1 MYRRVEALPAC
12 RKAPMRKKSLLA
24 VCFLL
29 TFILTVGCS
38 SQKREAYYGFFGS
51 ESVALIVE
59 DKHLVV
65 MHIPSL
71 LVEEYAQTQG
81 LENKEALGDLLGI
94 PAKAYFGGDE
104 ASLLEVRSLVTTLA
118 SESLGMLRSDVTDE
132 LALSVLQTRA
142 GDLRKT
148 PFVSTLEMLTGLPDA
163 LALLQKMKACHTYD
177 VGQFVMIDKD
187 TDWKFLK
194 DYLGQWLS
202 FALLLE

>member
-1 MYRRVEALPAC
+1 MKRTYLLVALVV
-12 RKAPMRKKSLLA
+12 S
-24 VCFLL
+24 FL
-29 TFILTVGCS
+29 ILTLGCS

-59 DKHLVV
+59 NRHLVV
-65 MHIPSL
+65 MHLPSS
-71 LVEEYAQTQG
+71 LVRGYAKEYD
-81 LENKEALGDLLGI
+81 LEVRQALPDLLGI
-94 PAKAYFGGDE
+94 PAKEYFGTDE
-104 ASLLEVRSLVTTLA
+104 ASLAEIRSLVTTLA
-118 SESLGMLRSDVTDE
+118 IEALGIERVEVTDE

-177 VGQFVMIDKD
+177 VGQFVVIDKD

-194 DYLGQWLS
+194 GYLSQWLS
-202 FALLLE
+202 SALLLE